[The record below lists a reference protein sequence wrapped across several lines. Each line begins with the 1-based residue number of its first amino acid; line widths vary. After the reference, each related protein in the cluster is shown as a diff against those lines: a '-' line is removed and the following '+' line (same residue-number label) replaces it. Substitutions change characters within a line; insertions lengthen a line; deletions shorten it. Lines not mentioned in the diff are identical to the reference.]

1 MNNDHPTPSLAYN
14 GISIQR
20 PAILAR
26 LEKSPATG
34 AQLQHECNAPD
45 PTARIHELRTQGHD
59 IETTWID
66 QVNPDGSI
74 NNVGLYVLRVKDT
87 RQSELFTTP

>member
-1 MNNDHPTPSLAYN
+1 MRNESPVQLQYN
-14 GISIQR
+14 GTSLQR
-20 PAILAR
+20 AAILSR
-26 LEKSPATG
+26 LEKGNATG
-34 AQLQHECNAPD
+34 AQLQLECNAPD

-59 IETTWID
+59 IETAWID

-74 NNVGLYVLRVKDT
+74 NSVGLYVLRVKDT